1 VFTGII
7 EETGQVRSMQKTNS
21 GYELTITCRG
31 VLEGTRMGDSIATNG
46 VCLTVIRFDSRS
58 FTAGVSPETLGRS
71 NLSKLRQGDVVN
83 LERAVTPSTRL
94 GGHFVQGHVDCEG
107 VIRNVE
113 RDAETL
119 RIRIDVP
126 SETMRYIVEK
136 GFISVDGASLTV
148 VGTFVDGF
156 QVMLVAFTQSIITL
170 AGRKNGES
178 VNIEVDILGKY
189 VEKLL
194 ARNGSS
200 LPGVTKTQNSS
211 FSASFLEE
219 NGFM

>member
-7 EETGQVRSMQKTNS
+7 EEAGRVRSMKKTAS
-21 GYELTITCRG
+21 GYELTVNCQE
-31 VLEGTRMGDSIATNG
+31 VLEGTRKGDSIATNG
-46 VCLTVIRFDSRS
+46 VCLTVIRFDGHS

-83 LERAVTPSTRL
+83 LERAVMPSTRL

-107 VIRNVE
+107 VLRSVE
-113 RDAETL
+113 KDGETL

-126 SETMRYIVEK
+126 GEIMRYIVEK
-136 GFISVDGASLTV
+136 GFISIDGVSLTV
-148 VGTFVDGF
+148 VETYADGF
-156 QVMLVAFTQSIITL
+156 QVMLVSFTQSIITL
-170 AGRKNGES
+170 AGRKNGDF

-194 ARNGSS
+194 GRNGTP
-200 LPGVTKTQNSS
+200 LPGVTKMQNST
-211 FSASFLEE
+211 FSTSFLEE